1 MRLEFAGAPEVTV
14 SREEVWARL
23 MDPNFVAASV
33 PGVESVEAVDP
44 THFKVISGIGVGPIR
59 VSFQLDV
66 ELSDVVPTERLR
78 MTALGRASGSAV
90 DTVSSV
96 RLEPLENGRT
106 RLNWAATTTISGA
119 VASLGARLLE
129 GIAKRL
135 TEDFWT
141 DFARRV
147 ASDANR

>member
-1 MRLEFAGAPEVTV
+1 MRLEFSGAPEVTV
-14 SREEVWARL
+14 AREEVWARL
-23 MDPNFVAASV
+23 TDPNFVAASA

-44 THFKVISGIGVGPIR
+44 SHFKVISGMGVGPLR

-66 ELSDVVPTERLR
+66 SLSDVVAPERLR
-78 MTALGRASGSAV
+78 MTALGRAPGSEV

-96 RLEPLENGRT
+96 RLEPLADDRT
-106 RLNWAATTTISGA
+106 RLHWAATTTISGA
-119 VASLGARLLE
+119 VASLGPRLLE
-129 GIAKRL
+129 GIARRL

-147 ASDANR
+147 SERD

>member
-1 MRLEFAGAPEVTV
+1 MKLEFAGAPEVTV

-23 MDPNFVAASV
+23 MDPNFVAASA

-44 THFKVISGIGVGPIR
+44 THFKVISGIGVGPMR

-66 ELSDVVPTERLR
+66 ELSDVVPLERLR

-96 RLEPLENGRT
+96 RLEPLGKSRT
-106 RLNWAATTTISGA
+106 RLNWAATTTISGT

-129 GIAKRL
+129 GIARRL

-147 ASDANR
+147 SQRR

>member
-1 MRLEFAGAPEVTV
+1 MKLEFAGAPEVTV

-44 THFKVISGIGVGPIR
+44 THFKVISGIGVGPMR

-66 ELSDVVPTERLR
+66 ELSDVVPLERLR

-96 RLEPLENGRT
+96 RLEPMSDGRT
-106 RLNWAATTTISGA
+106 RLNWVATTTISGT
-119 VASLGARLLE
+119 VASLGPRLLE
-129 GIAKRL
+129 SAARRL

-147 ASDANR
+147 SAGR

>member
-14 SREEVWARL
+14 AREEVWARL
-23 MDPNFVAASV
+23 TDPDFVAASA

-44 THFKVISGIGVGPIR
+44 THFKVISGIGVGPLR

-66 ELSDVVPTERLR
+66 ALSDVVAPERLR
-78 MTALGRASGSAV
+78 MTALGRAPGSEV

-96 RLEPLENGRT
+96 RLEPLGRDHT
-106 RLNWAATTTISGA
+106 RLHWAATTTISGT
-119 VASLGARLLE
+119 VASLGPRLLE
-129 GIAKRL
+129 GIARRL

-147 ASDANR
+147 SEQG

>member
-23 MDPNFVAASV
+23 MDPNFVAASA

-44 THFKVISGIGVGPIR
+44 THFKVISGIGVGPMR

-66 ELSDVVPTERLR
+66 ELSDVVPPERLR
-78 MTALGRASGSAV
+78 MTALGRAAGSAV

-96 RLEPLENGRT
+96 RLETLGKGRT
-106 RLNWAATTTISGA
+106 RLNWAAMTTISGT
-119 VASLGARLLE
+119 VASLGPRLLE

-147 ASDANR
+147 GQRR